1 LYTAKVYVGI
11 DNSLPGFN
19 IPANIIGQK
28 GVNVK
33 HITHKSGG
41 ARVQLKGRGSGYK
54 EPGANEG

>member
-1 LYTAKVYVGI
+1 MVTTKVYVGL
-11 DNSLPGFN
+11 DAPVAGFN

-54 EPGANEG
+54 EPGATEG